1 VSGGLTT
8 VGLRKRFGTVQAL
21 DGIDLE
27 VGAGEIVALLGR
39 NGAGKSTLLRIL
51 GTTVLPDEGTAT
63 VAGYNVAD
71 ESPLV
76 RRNTGV
82 VLGDERSWYWRLSGR
97 RNLEFFGAMYG
108 LRREAARRRADE
120 LLELVQLSGAA
131 DRRFDGYSSGMRARL
146 SLARALLVEPPVLL
160 LDEPS
165 RTLDPIVALEFRGI
179 LQQMTRD
186 DRRAVLWVTHD
197 LHEAAA
203 IADRIVVM
211 EGGRVVAEQTT
222 KSTARKLE
230 RLLMSVVVA

>member
-1 VSGGLTT
+1 
-8 VGLRKRFGTVQAL
+8 
-21 DGIDLE
+21 
-27 VGAGEIVALLGR
+27 
-39 NGAGKSTLLRIL
+39 
-51 GTTVLPDEGTAT
+51 
-63 VAGYNVAD
+63 
-71 ESPLV
+71 
-76 RRNTGV
+76 
-82 VLGDERSWYWRLSGR
+82 
-97 RNLEFFGAMYG
+97 MYG